1 MAILNSR
8 IAQFVFEKRFN
19 SIKVWR
25 SHIEDIPIPACR
37 DEEQKVVAGMV
48 DEMLKNPDNKELY
61 DRLDMYIAELYGLT
75 DDEYNV
81 LMSC

>member
-19 SIKVWR
+19 SIKVLR

-37 DEEQKVVAGMV
+37 EEEQKVVAGMV

-61 DRLDMYIAELYGLT
+61 DRLDRYIVNLYGLKT
-75 DDEYNV
+75 FTY
-81 LMSC
+81 